1 MLAELYP
8 LEKIREILA
17 PRNAWH
23 PYPTA
28 DERAGWEAL
37 PEKIRKGYVARG
49 EESLNFGWP
58 VLPAALFL
66 DYARTGNRSRF
77 QAQRNARRHALAD
90 LVLAEC
96 MEGKG
101 RFVDQIANGVWT
113 TCEET
118 YWGVPAHLRLQ
129 EAGPG
134 LPDVA
139 EPTVD
144 LFAAETSSLLAWTF
158 YLTGAKL
165 DEVSPLIRPRIQMEI
180 DRRILTPLLKREDF
194 SWMGFLNTGR
204 RVNNW
209 NPWINSNWLLSF
221 LLIEADEHRRAQG
234 VAKSLRCLDNF
245 IDPYP
250 RDGGCDEG
258 PGYWGRAAASLFDCL
273 EILESAT
280 NGAIDHFG
288 DPLLKNMGSFI
299 YKAHIHDRYF
309 VNFADASALGSPPA
323 SILFR
328 YGKRVGDAHMAA
340 LGAWLAVTQNVAE
353 KGLGDSVARQLP
365 ALFTAENLLAE
376 EGRQPLPRD
385 AWFPEI
391 QVMTARSREGSADG
405 FFVAAKGG
413 TNNESHNHND
423 VGNFVVFADG
433 KPLLIDMGVE
443 PYTAKNSGPQ
453 RYDIW
458 TMSSDY
464 HNLPQI
470 NGQPQQPGIEC
481 AAKNVSCETTDDAV
495 TFRLDITDAYPEEA
509 CLKSWVRTVRLTRA
523 KDVQVEE
530 TYNLTRPVEEIA
542 LHLMTACDVETA
554 DGVLTLRE
562 TSLADGRV
570 SGAAKIHYDAP
581 AFEASTEAISLE
593 GGERLHSVWGPRVV
607 RITLRAVN
615 PPEKATWTLRIA
627 PIEE

>member
-8 LEKIREILA
+8 LKKIREILVS
-17 PRNAWH
+17 RESWR

-28 DERAGWEAL
+28 NERAGWEAL
-37 PEKIRKGYVARG
+37 PEKIRKGYVLRG
-49 EESLNFGWP
+49 EGSLDFGWP

-77 QAQRNARRHALAD
+77 QAQRNARRHALAN

-96 MEGKG
+96 AEGKG
-101 RFVDQIANGVWT
+101 RFVDQIANGVWA

-129 EAGPG
+129 KAGRG
-134 LPDVA
+134 LPDVE

-144 LFAAETSSLLAWTF
+144 LFAAETSSLLAWTL
-158 YLTGAKL
+158 YLTGAQL
-165 DEVSPLIRPRIQMEI
+165 DEVSPLIRSRIRMDI
-180 DRRILTPLLKREDF
+180 DHRILTPLLEREDF
-194 SWMGFLNTGR
+194 SWMGFQHTGR

-221 LLIEADEHRRAQG
+221 LLIEGDEDRRAQG
-234 VAKSLRCLDNF
+234 VAKSLSCLDNF

-280 NGAIDHFG
+280 QGAIDLFD
-288 DPLLKNMGSFI
+288 DPLLRDMGSFI

-309 VNFADASALGSPPA
+309 VNFADASVLGSPPA

-340 LGAWLAVTQNVAE
+340 LGAWLAATQNAAE
-353 KGLGDSVARQLP
+353 RGFGDSVARQLP
-365 ALFTAENLLAE
+365 ALFTAKELLAE
-376 EGRQPLPRD
+376 QGRQPLPRD

-423 VGNFVVFADG
+423 VGNVVVFVEG
-433 KPLLIDMGVE
+433 KPLLIDTGVE
-443 PYTAKNSGPQ
+443 PYTAKNASPQ
-453 RYDIW
+453 RYEIW

-470 NGQPQQPGIEC
+470 NRQPQQPGIER
-481 AAKNVSCETTDDAV
+481 AAKNVSCEATDEAV
-495 TFRLDITDAYPEEA
+495 TFRLDISDAYPEEA
-509 CLKSWVRTVRLTRA
+509 GLKSWVRTVRLTRA
-523 KDVQVEE
+523 QDVQVEE
-530 TYNLTRPVEEIA
+530 TYNLAGPVEEIA
-542 LHLMTACDVETA
+542 LHLMTPCDVETA

-562 TSLADGRV
+562 TPLADGRV
-570 SGAAKIHYDAP
+570 SGAARIHYDGDV
-581 AFEASTEAISLE
+581 FEALTEAISLE

-615 PPEKATWTLRIA
+615 PPEEATWTLRIV
-627 PIEE
+627 PIKE